1 MTLDSEESR
10 GLTRDGDMSAESTK
24 PDCDIAETIQ
34 STEHV
39 YIYRKPS
46 ATSRYALL
54 FTIFNC
60 CIGSGLLAIPKVVSV
75 SGFVVAACYDVIA
88 LTFCTY
94 CFLLITEVNYH
105 GNFASARELARNLYG
120 KAFMW
125 SVDISVLACIL
136 PITYVSISADYIRT
150 SLITLAGLTVLE
162 SQMWSVTFKVII
174 GAGII
179 FPLTIPRSISALNI
193 VSSFAVVFVIFAFIV
208 LNVRFFGWFTTGN
221 LNGQHHVAPPVPW
234 FPEST
239 NYIADIISY
248 YTIFSTLYSL
258 HASITPIQFDITG
271 SPRYKTR
278 SMKLT
283 ILIILPIVTVIYAAA
298 AIEGSLMF
306 NRNCPDPSVV
316 DCIPVNSNILLSF
329 TGDTVISVVMFL
341 YSIVIL
347 TSFPVMLYP
356 IRANILA
363 WFKIDKYTRRGY
375 GLFIL
380 VGFILTVVC
389 TTLAILIPNI
399 DKVLSIMGNVFGV
412 IIFQLF
418 PLMVVYKLPLLK
430 KNSVGDIL
438 EEKLKRALHEQSLG
452 AKQSNIDGV
461 EFGSAPMKNESGD
474 EIDEESGSKK
484 KKQRLRKTK
493 KGSAKSTSALK
504 ENEISIRYRM
514 LDLSKAHH
522 KPHLCIRVMFYTTAV
537 ILVLFNASA
546 AVCEVVLLFRKT

>member
-1 MTLDSEESR
+1 MMSDSGESR
-10 GLTRDGDMSAESTK
+10 SLVHDTEGTK
-24 PDCDIAETIQ
+24 EGSKSEYNIAEAIQ
-34 STEHV
+34 STEHT
-39 YIYRKPS
+39 YIYRKPG
-46 ATSRYALL
+46 AASRYALL

-75 SGFVVAACYDVIA
+75 SGFVVAACYDVIS

-94 CFLLITEVNYH
+94 CFLLMAEVNYH
-105 GNFASARELARNLYG
+105 GNYASTRELARNLYG

-136 PITYVSISADYIRT
+136 PITYISISADYIRT
-150 SLITLAGLTVLE
+150 SLITLANLTVLD
-162 SQMWSVTFKVII
+162 SQMWKVVFKVII
-174 GAGII
+174 AAGII

-193 VSSFAVVFVIFAFIV
+193 VSSFAVVFVILAFV
-208 LNVRFFGWFTTGN
+208 MLNVRFFGWFTSGE
-221 LNGQHHVAPPVPW
+221 LNGQHHEAPPVPW
-234 FPEST
+234 YPEST
-239 NYIADIISY
+239 EYIADIISY

-258 HASITPIQFDITG
+258 HASMTPIQFDITG
-271 SPRYKTR
+271 SPRYRAR

-283 ILIILPIVTVIYAAA
+283 ILIILPVVTVIYAAA

-306 NRNCPDPSVV
+306 NRNCPDPSVT

-329 TGDTVISVVMFL
+329 TGDTIISVVMFL

-363 WFKIDKYTRRGY
+363 WFKIDKSTRQGY
-375 GLFIL
+375 GLFVLI
-380 VGFILTVVC
+380 GFILTVVC
-389 TTLAILIPNI
+389 ATFAILIPNI

-430 KNSVGDIL
+430 KNSIGDIL
-438 EEKLKRALHEQSLG
+438 EEKLKRALHEQSQG
-452 AKQSNIDGV
+452 VKESNIDGV
-461 EFGSAPMKNESGD
+461 EFGTALPKGDSADEVDGDSGD
-474 EIDEESGSKK
+474 KK
-484 KKQRLRKTK
+484 KKSRKSMK
-493 KGSAKSTSALK
+493 RSAKNTAVLK
-504 ENEISIRYRM
+504 ENEIAIRYRTI
-514 LDLSKAHH
+514 DLSKAHH
-522 KPHLCIRVMFYTTAV
+522 KPNLCIRIMFYTTST

-546 AVCEVVLLFRKT
+546 AVCEVVLLFRKK

>member
-1 MTLDSEESR
+1 MTSESGE
-10 GLTRDGDMSAESTK
+10 TRPLVHSAEDSKENTK
-24 PDCDIAETIQ
+24 QDYDIADAIQ
-34 STEHV
+34 ATEHLYV
-39 YIYRKPS
+39 YRKPG
-46 ATSRYALL
+46 AASRYALL

-75 SGFVVAACYDVIA
+75 SGFVVAACYDVIS

-94 CFLLITEVNYH
+94 CFLLMTEVNYH
-105 GNFASARELARNLYG
+105 GNFASTRELARNLYG

-136 PITYVSISADYIRT
+136 PITYISISADYIRT
-150 SLITLAGLTVLE
+150 SLITLANLTVLD
-162 SQMWSVTFKVII
+162 SQMWKVVFKVII
-174 GAGII
+174 AAGVI

-193 VSSFAVVFVIFAFIV
+193 VSSFAVVFVILAFV
-208 LNVRFFGWFTTGN
+208 MLNVRFFGWFTTGN
-221 LNGQHHVAPPVPW
+221 LNGQHHAAPPVPW
-234 FPEST
+234 YPEST
-239 NYIADIISY
+239 KYITDIISY

-258 HASITPIQFDITG
+258 HASMTPIQFDITG
-271 SPRYKTR
+271 SPRYRAR

-283 ILIILPIVTVIYAAA
+283 TLIILPIVTVIYAAA

-306 NRNCPDPSVV
+306 NRNCPDPSVT

-329 TGDTVISVVMFL
+329 TGDTIISVVMFL

-363 WFKIDKYTRRGY
+363 WFKIDKNTRRGY
-375 GLFIL
+375 DFFIL
-380 VGFILTVVC
+380 IGFILTVIC
-389 TTLAILIPNI
+389 ATLAILIPNI
-399 DKVLSIMGNVFGV
+399 DKVLSIMGNIFGV

-430 KNSVGDIL
+430 KNSIGDVL
-438 EEKLKRALHEQSLG
+438 EEKLKRALHEQSQG
-452 AKQSNIDGV
+452 VKQSNIDGV
-461 EFGSAPMKNESGD
+461 EFGTAPVKDESGNELD
-474 EIDEESGSKK
+474 GESGTKKKSRKSKK
-484 KKQRLRKTK
+484 DP
-493 KGSAKSTSALK
+493 AKSINILR
-504 ENEISIRYRM
+504 ENEISIRYKTM
-514 LDLSKAHH
+514 DLSKAHH
-522 KPHLCIRVMFYTTAV
+522 KPNICIRIMFYTTAT